1 MSIAQKGKEAEQH
14 IREGRFQISFSLLT
28 AVSGLFTG
36 IEVLYEHLRGSYNQ
50 RIMYTPLILS
60 FVLFVAGIWGA
71 CSRWAARVVLR
82 VVSLLTLID
91 GIVGFYYHIRGV
103 QRKPGGWRIPIFNI
117 IMGPPVFAPLLFS
130 SIGVLGVVASFLRRE
145 TAPRMPL
152 TLQMPRRTSV
162 WSRWLPQRVARESII
177 FEQNVRTGRFQ
188 RMFAVLTAFS
198 AFFSGIEALYSH
210 YKNNFS
216 YRIQW
221 SPIIMTPLLMIAGFG
236 AIWSRT
242 IARIFLPITS
252 ALAVLNGLIGF
263 FYHARGVSRRS
274 GGFKKL
280 LYNIMY
286 GPPILAPLLFAASG
300 CIGLLTSFLRR
311 EHV

>member
-1 MSIAQKGKEAEQH
+1 MSIAQKGKEAEQY

-60 FVLFVAGIWGA
+60 FVLFVTGIWGA
-71 CSRWAARVVLR
+71 FSRWAARVVLR

-103 QRKPGGWRIPIFNI
+103 QRKPGGWRIPIFNV

-152 TLQMPRRTSV
+152 TLQIPRRTSV
-162 WSRWLPQRVARESII
+162 WSRWLPQRVVRESII

-188 RMFAVLTAFS
+188 RMFAVLTALS